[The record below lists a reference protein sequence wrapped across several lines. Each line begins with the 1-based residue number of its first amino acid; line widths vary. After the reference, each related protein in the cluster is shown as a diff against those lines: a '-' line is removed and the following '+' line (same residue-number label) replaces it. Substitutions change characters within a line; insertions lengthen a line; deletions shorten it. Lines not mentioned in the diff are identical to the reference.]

1 MIMIRTQIQI
11 EDAQIEWLRAKA
23 KARGVS
29 VSRLI
34 REGVALFRAHE
45 ERFPEEKKKRA
56 LAAVGRFSSN
66 ISDVSERHDDYLAEA
81 FREEARHGK

>member
-11 EDAQIEWLRAKA
+11 EDDQIEWLRAKA

-45 ERFPEEKKKRA
+45 ERFPEEKESPYCCWPFFLSYPRRFRA
-56 LAAVGRFSSN
+56 
-66 ISDVSERHDDYLAEA
+66 
-81 FREEARHGK
+81 AR

>member
-45 ERFPEEKKKRA
+45 EASPKKRKREPLLL
-56 LAAVGRFSSN
+56 LAVFPL
-66 ISDVSERHDDYLAEA
+66 ISPTFPS
-81 FREEARHGK
+81 GTMTI